1 MLQESCF
8 TAAIDAFKHSYL
20 LFLVKLLLFPSF
32 LQCIKYDDWTL
43 NALSKDWGCVGVGG
57 GYRCKDCAFLS
68 AALSILLESNWRRS
82 LVFKFDLELTFKDRI
97 LKWLFCRYHPMI
109 NVKLYLINPAIL
121 SIISLL
127 GSIYTNALIRHMYY
141 ELFKV
146 NTLLSPPR
154 FYKRAPRH
162 LCKDPS
168 LNFRWSIVHG
178 QRVIPPGPTLYT
190 RRHSETT
197 LTHV

>member
-109 NVKLYLINPAIL
+109 NVKLYLINPGIL

-127 GSIYTNALIRHMYY
+127 GSIYECTHKAHVLWTIQSKHY
-141 ELFKV
+141 
-146 NTLLSPPR
+146 SAHPR